1 MTGKL
6 GMAHAGQMKCFVCDV
21 GVELSA
27 GGRVGFRDCCES
39 CGADLHSC
47 RNCRFYDPAAYNE
60 CRESSA
66 ERVTDSERANRCDW
80 FSASD
85 ESGGKGTGSAALSDL
100 DALFKK

>member
-1 MTGKL
+1 MP
-6 GMAHAGQMKCFVCDV
+6 HAGRMKCFVCDV

-39 CGADLHSC
+39 CDADLHC
-47 RNCRFYDPAAYNE
+47 CKNCRFYDPAAYNE

-66 ERVTDSERANRCDW
+66 ERVFSPPLSSLALNQSQRFARSESVTR
-80 FSASD
+80 S
-85 ESGGKGTGSAALSDL
+85 ALSDL